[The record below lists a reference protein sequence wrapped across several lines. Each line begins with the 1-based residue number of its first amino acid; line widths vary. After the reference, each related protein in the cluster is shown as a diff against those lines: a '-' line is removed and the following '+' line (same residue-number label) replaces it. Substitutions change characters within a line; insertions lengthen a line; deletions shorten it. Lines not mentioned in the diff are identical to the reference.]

1 MNCSLIQVAV
11 ENTVYHFDK
20 LFTYRVPERM
30 QSRISPGMRVI
41 VPFGAGNR
49 ERVAM
54 VFALGGQ
61 EGGRLKSVS
70 SILDQEPVLD
80 AKALDLVAWMGGRYL
95 RRLS

>member
-80 AKALDLVAWMGGRYL
+80 AKALDLVAL